1 MPNAPDDLPETSTP
15 DSEALAPIWI
25 DKRDVAA
32 RQIAAAILMFFE
44 GQDPVATHSV
54 VAAAHQILIDLGTRE
69 DIHSIVKGPKAQR
82 DRHARLNWAANFFKH
97 ADRDADGKINIAPLK
112 ELTAEFLMDS
122 VYLLQRI
129 SKQLPLEAKI
139 YWHWFVKTR
148 PELFEG
154 SGPELDQMIAAEF
167 STNPDELAQLVRL
180 IWAVGEDH
188 IGEFL
193 DGVSG
198 ISRPDEPGS

>member
-1 MPNAPDDLPETSTP
+1 MPNAPDDLPATSTP
-15 DSEALAPIWI
+15 DSEALAPTWI

-32 RQIAAAILMFFE
+32 RQIAAAILMCFE

-54 VAAAHQILIDLGTRE
+54 VAAAHQILIDMGARG

-97 ADRDADGKINIAPLK
+97 ADRDADGRINIAPLK
-112 ELTAEFLMDS
+112 ELMAEFLMDS
-122 VYLLQRI
+122 VYLLQRVG
-129 SKQLPLEAKI
+129 KHLPLEAKI
-139 YWHWFVKTR
+139 YWQWFVKTR

-188 IGEFL
+188 IAEFL

-198 ISRPDEPGS
+198 ISPRDEPAS

>member
-1 MPNAPDDLPETSTP
+1 MIEDTNGGHVDHQAP
-15 DSEALAPIWI
+15 APIWI
-25 DKRDVAA
+25 DKREVAA

-44 GQDPVATHSV
+44 DQDSVATHSV
-54 VAAAHQILIDLGTRE
+54 VAAAHQILIDLGARE

-82 DRHARLNWAANFFKH
+82 DRHARLSFAANFFKH
-97 ADRDADGKINIAPLK
+97 ADRDADGNINVAPLK

-129 SKQLPLEAKI
+129 SKQLPLEGKI

-154 SGPELDQMIAAEF
+154 SGQELDQMIAAEF
-167 STNPDELAQLVRL
+167 STKPDDLARLVRL
-180 IWAVGEDH
+180 IWAVGEDRV
-188 IGEFL
+188 GEFL
-193 DGVSG
+193 DAMSH
-198 ISRPDEPGS
+198 IAHPDATGA